1 MVPHLLSSFLP
12 PLLTFFELANS
23 QSLHGFLLVFEGK
36 ERGDLDPHFHQS
48 LSPLCEGNPL
58 DLDLGVLGVLLLV
71 LPLIFLP
78 SISCFGGIWER
89 RTWALRV
96 PLPLHLVHRF
106 EFSTVIRGSYK
117 LRSAYYSWVLGT
129 LELVPLGCLGALDGW
144 WCSKL
149 NHCGVK
155 LQACVRVSN

>member
-1 MVPHLLSSFLP
+1 M
-12 PLLTFFELANS
+12 
-23 QSLHGFLLVFEGK
+23 
-36 ERGDLDPHFHQS
+36 
-48 LSPLCEGNPL
+48 

-71 LPLIFLP
+71 LPLFSLP

-117 LRSAYYSWVLGT
+117 LRSLLLLGVLGT

-144 WCSKL
+144 WCSEL

-155 LQACVRVSN
+155 LRASVGVSN